1 MKAAAVEEMA
11 VEDAPTQIT
20 APLKSEFLQ
29 EMQWRGFIH
38 QATNIEALDEALAS
52 RSVTAYL
59 GFDATAS
66 SLHVGSLLQIML
78 LRHFQRCGHKP
89 VVLVGGGTTKVG
101 DPSGKDAT
109 RVMMTQDKID
119 ENIGGISQVFEKFIK
134 FGDGPT
140 DALMVNN
147 DDWLSGIEYLTF
159 LREYGKYFTINRML
173 SFESVKQRLARESPL
188 SFLEFNYMILQ
199 AYDFLE
205 LHRRHKAE
213 LQFGGSDQ
221 WGNIINGVELVRRR
235 PPAPAP
241 PPPSLQPH
249 RQPPPPPP
257 IATATATAHR
267 HPHAPARAI
276 VPSHRPEPCQARKA
290 DGAAL
295 FGCTAPLLTTSDGK
309 KMGKT
314 ADGAVWLNADLLT
327 PFAYWQFWRNTDDA
341 DVGRFLRIFTE
352 LPRAEIEALEA
363 LQGAEINQAKK
374 VLADEAT
381 RMLHGDAVLD
391 DIHATAK
398 SLFASGGGGGGSTD
412 ALPRVQLSAAEA
424 GEGVTLID
432 LFIRLEFAKSKS
444 EVRRLVKGG
453 GARLNGEK
461 VEDAELVVSAA
472 TFEGDAKELKLSS
485 GKKKH
490 GLVVLA

>member
-1 MKAAAVEEMA
+1 MLPRVSRGVRLAGMSVTPAWSARMGGMRHLSMKAAAVEEMA
-11 VEDAPTQIT
+11 VDDAPTKIT

-109 RVMMTQDKID
+109 RVMMTQEKID

-221 WGNIINGVELVRRR
+221 WGNIINGVELARRVDGK
-235 PPAPAP
+235 
-241 PPPSLQPH
+241 SLY
-249 RQPPPPPP
+249 
-257 IATATATAHR
+257 
-267 HPHAPARAI
+267 
-276 VPSHRPEPCQARKA
+276 
-290 DGAAL
+290 GL
-295 FGCTAPLLTTSDGK
+295 TAPLLATADGK

-314 ADGAVWLNADLLT
+314 ADGAVWLNEELLS
-327 PFAYWQFWRNTDDA
+327 PFEYWQFWRNTADA

-398 SLFASGGGGGGSTD
+398 SLFASGGGGGGGSTD